1 MRWIRFTILIL
12 VAAILQTSLV
22 QLLALTEAEI
32 KPNLLL
38 ILLVYFSVHANGAD
52 GIITSFA
59 IGLCADLIGSG
70 VGPQMVSF
78 GLTGSLLT
86 EIRKLIDLRPI
97 LNQIIVVVLAG
108 MLSGLLTLPLY
119 AVKGSRLVV
128 VGANI
133 RGRDVGGFVE
143 EASAA
148 LAAEAPLPF
157 PFSSPSDLSID
168 WVINLWIVT

>member
-119 AVKGSRLVV
+119 AVKGCPSPAGHWPILLW
-128 VGANI
+128 
-133 RGRDVGGFVE
+133 E
-143 EASAA
+143 PLYSS
-148 LAAEAPLPF
+148 LLAPLLF
-157 PFSSPSDLSID
+157 
-168 WVINLWIVT
+168 WVINVIMGHSANRQRPMIS

>member
-38 ILLVYFSVHANGAD
+38 ILLVYFSVYANGAD

-119 AVKGSRLVV
+119 AVKGCPSPAGHWPILLW
-128 VGANI
+128 
-133 RGRDVGGFVE
+133 E
-143 EASAA
+143 PLYSS
-148 LAAEAPLPF
+148 LLAPLLF
-157 PFSSPSDLSID
+157 
-168 WVINLWIVT
+168 WVINVIMGHSANRQRPMIS